1 LSTRPGSRF
10 RWGPRC
16 RRTAR
21 RSPRLARALGGG
33 RGALSDSSVVPLAR
47 GVARA
52 AHLAALSGAVRG
64 RGERKT
70 HFSSTVRGSH
80 ACSHVSLSADRCA
93 SRMGRALS
101 SAPGARTATLSAQ
114 RDVGRGPR
122 FVTLSTGIAFVII
135 FNPRGLRLG
144 QFFTKDESH
153 ETALGHGVTGHV
165 PRWPLPCLGDLFP
178 YQFRPALA
186 IALARP
192 RPPAP

>member
-1 LSTRPGSRF
+1 MSADGATV
-10 RWGPRC
+10 
-16 RRTAR
+16 AA
-21 RSPRLARALGGG
+21 ARALGGG

-52 AHLAALSGAVRG
+52 APRCHLSGAVRG

-80 ACSHVSLSADRCA
+80 VSLSADRCA
-93 SRMGRALS
+93 SRMGRALYR
-101 SAPGARTATLSAQ
+101 ARRARGARPPSPRSAMWAVVLGSSLYLDGD
-114 RDVGRGPR
+114 RVCHYFHD
-122 FVTLSTGIAFVII
+122 
-135 FNPRGLRLG
+135 PRGLRLG

-178 YQFRPALA
+178 YQFRPA
-186 IALARP
+186 RP

>member
-80 ACSHVSLSADRCA
+80 VSLSADRCA

-122 FVTLSTGIAFVII
+122 FVTLSRRGSRLSLFSIHAACAWDNSLLKTSHTRPHWDTG
-135 FNPRGLRLG
+135 
-144 QFFTKDESH
+144 
-153 ETALGHGVTGHV
+153 
-165 PRWPLPCLGDLFP
+165 
-178 YQFRPALA
+178 
-186 IALARP
+186 
-192 RPPAP
+192 

>member
-1 LSTRPGSRF
+1 MSADGATV
-10 RWGPRC
+10 
-16 RRTAR
+16 AA
-21 RSPRLARALGGG
+21 ARALGGG

-80 ACSHVSLSADRCA
+80 VSLSADRCA

-114 RDVGRGPR
+114 RDVGRGSSVR
-122 FVTLSTGIAFVII
+122 QHSLDEDRVCHYFQST
-135 FNPRGLRLG
+135 RL
-144 QFFTKDESH
+144 
-153 ETALGHGVTGHV
+153 ALGTI
-165 PRWPLPCLGDLFP
+165 L
-178 YQFRPALA
+178 Y
-186 IALARP
+186 
-192 RPPAP
+192 

>member
-1 LSTRPGSRF
+1 MSADGATV
-10 RWGPRC
+10 
-16 RRTAR
+16 AA
-21 RSPRLARALGGG
+21 ARALGGG

-52 AHLAALSGAVRG
+52 APRCPIRRCAGG

-70 HFSSTVRGSH
+70 HFSSTVRG
-80 ACSHVSLSADRCA
+80 SHVSLSADRCA
-93 SRMGRALS
+93 SRMGRALYR
-101 SAPGARTATLSAQ
+101 ARRARGARPPSSAQ

-178 YQFRPALA
+178 YQFRPA
-186 IALARP
+186 RP
-192 RPPAP
+192 RPP

>member
-1 LSTRPGSRF
+1 MSADGATV
-10 RWGPRC
+10 
-16 RRTAR
+16 AA
-21 RSPRLARALGGG
+21 ARALGGG

-70 HFSSTVRGSH
+70 HFSSTVRG
-80 ACSHVSLSADRCA
+80 SHVSLSADRCA

-178 YQFRPALA
+178 YQFRPA
-186 IALARP
+186 RP
-192 RPPAP
+192 RPGRRRNPK